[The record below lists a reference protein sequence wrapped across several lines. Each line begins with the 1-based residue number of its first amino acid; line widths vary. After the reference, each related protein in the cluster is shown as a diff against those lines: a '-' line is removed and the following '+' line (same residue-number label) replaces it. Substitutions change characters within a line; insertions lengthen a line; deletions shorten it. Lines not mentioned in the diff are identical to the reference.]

1 MFFNQL
7 LQNPIIHH
15 SQQLI
20 KNTIIATGLMFSLAV
35 RIQVRMGMREMEEDS
50 IKA

>member
-1 MFFNQL
+1 MFKGQWDRIPYNLYPF
-7 LQNPIIHH
+7 
-15 SQQLI
+15 
-20 KNTIIATGLMFSLAV
+20 FV